1 MKVILPANV
10 KSSDIRI
17 AAAYLIA
24 TKEDDVSEMVAVST
38 EELESNIYSDE
49 VMLAIKNG
57 LSATL
62 HELLGLYA
70 RTNVCEAAIDETFD
84 PVEAVRRVVEAL
96 KQDYNYCLSKIA
108 AA

>member
-1 MKVILPANV
+1 MKIILPANV

-24 TKEDDVSEMVAVST
+24 TKEDDVKGAVAISS
-38 EELESNIYSDE
+38 EELESNVYSEE
-49 VMLAIKNG
+49 VLMAIKNG
-57 LSATL
+57 LSKTL
-62 HELLGLYA
+62 HDLLGLYA

-84 PVEAVRRVVEAL
+84 PITAVEKVVEAL
-96 KQDYNYCLSKIA
+96 KQDYKYCLSKIA